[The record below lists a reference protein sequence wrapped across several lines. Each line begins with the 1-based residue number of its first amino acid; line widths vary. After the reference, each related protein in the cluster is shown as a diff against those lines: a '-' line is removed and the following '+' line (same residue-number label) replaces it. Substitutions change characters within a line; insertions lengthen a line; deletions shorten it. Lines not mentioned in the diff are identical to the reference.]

1 MIFDTSKKDSR
12 RKAIDRM
19 KFLLDKNAKI
29 ELTKKSKTRSI
40 SQNNYLHLI
49 LGWFALEYG
58 ETLEYTKQIIFKQWV
73 NSDIFKTEFVN
84 HKSGEFREEWKS
96 TKHITKNEMA
106 TSIERFRNYSVK
118 NLNLYLPE
126 PEDLP
131 LLEEIKNQLEEYSNK
146 IYL

>member
-29 ELTKKSKTRSI
+29 ELVEKSRIRSI
-40 SQNNYLHLI
+40 SQNNYLHLM

-73 NSDIFKTEFVN
+73 NPDIFKTEFIN
-84 HKSGEFREEWKS
+84 HKTGEFREEWKS
-96 TKHITKNEMA
+96 TKHLKKDEMTTA
-106 TSIERFRNYSVK
+106 IDRFRAYSVK

-126 PEDLP
+126 PSDLT
-131 LLEEIKNQLEEYSNK
+131 LLEEIENELEKHSNK